1 MTWMLRSGQTCASA
15 STTGASVIKLL
26 RRVLVAGLVGLPLI
40 GNAAPPTPSLHAATV
55 LAEIRHQGARA
66 VAAKLWSDNARWD
79 KVIGNIGH
87 GSRDWLQVAAALRP
101 GTDAGASEALDEAV
115 FLALK
120 AAPASVLRLLE
131 VGTFE
136 SDTVCSS
143 NIAIDYTAAQS
154 RQFISDRIKTLE
166 NFSEPSTL
174 AERDQCLARLRA
186 ALADL
191 DK

>member
-1 MTWMLRSGQTCASA
+1 M
-15 STTGASVIKLL
+15 IKLL
-26 RRVLVAGLVGLPLI
+26 RRVLVAGLVGLPLA
-40 GNAAPPTPSLHAATV
+40 GNAAPPPPSLHAATV
-55 LAEIRHQGARA
+55 LAEIKHRGARA
-66 VAAKLWSDNARWD
+66 VAATLWSSDNARWD
-79 KVIGNIGH
+79 KVIGNIDH
-87 GSRDWLQVAAALRP
+87 GSREWLQVAAALRP

-120 AAPASVLRLLE
+120 AAPASVLRLLKA
-131 VGTFE
+131 GTFE
-136 SDTVCSS
+136 TDTVCSS
-143 NIAIDYTAAQS
+143 NIAIDHTAAQS

-174 AERDQCLARLRA
+174 AARDQCLSRLRA